1 MKSSAKSDDVTFK
14 SSLDTE
20 TGRIFGFLEIKIET
34 TGAATLLLQRALES
48 LENLEDFEVTLN
60 NLLQIS
66 KLGRSRSESWKLV

>member
-20 TGRIFGFLEIKIET
+20 TGKFFRFLEIKIET

-66 KLGRSRSESWKLV
+66 KLGRSRSESCRFV